1 MQIVYG
7 GNEAFDALL
16 YRNNPHNQAHQA
28 YLGARLES
36 MSNSNPAMANTE
48 FFQRAKQMY
57 DRIYSSE
64 AMTIARAAIAQ
75 VGHIFQEDNIRFLNT
90 LVDIQN
96 APQTMQRWIMA
107 NPVVREKYHAQQCD
121 GYSDTYQDVFPGLL
135 REHHYDYRRVMNHVV
150 EEDEQHGWSASHYV
164 EDIFEGDR
172 ELELFEKAHILSTWE
187 VIEGFMKAG
196 DSDPTSIW
204 NSKLWFN
211 LTWYTRIYYAL

>member
-107 NPVVREKYHAQQCD
+107 NPVERSTTHNNVMATLTPTKM
-121 GYSDTYQDVFPGLL
+121 YSL
-135 REHHYDYRRVMNHVV
+135 DYWGSITTTIA
-150 EEDEQHGWSASHYV
+150 GWW
-164 EDIFEGDR
+164 IM
-172 ELELFEKAHILSTWE
+172 W
-187 VIEGFMKAG
+187 
-196 DSDPTSIW
+196 
-204 NSKLWFN
+204 
-211 LTWYTRIYYAL
+211 